1 MKTEDL
7 RNALNTLTEIENQ
20 ILFDNINY
28 HTALILLK
36 LFPDNEIIKGLV
48 EKKKAQNLYK

>member
-7 RNALNTLTEIENQ
+7 RNALNSLTEIENQ